1 VAKYAPLRQHLE
13 LAPDEPLTMTFEA
26 IADLV
31 GGLPVSAFL
40 HRAWWANHRGRH
52 VHAHAW
58 LDAGR
63 TVTAV
68 DIAQRQVTFSRAARI
83 RRNG

>member
-1 VAKYAPLRQHLE
+1 MSKYSPLLQRLE
-13 LAPDEPLTMTFEA
+13 LAPDEPVTLTFEA

-31 GGLPVSAFL
+31 GGLPASAFQ

-52 VHAHAW
+52 VHANAW

-68 DIAQRQVTFSRAARI
+68 DLARRQVTFSRAR
-83 RRNG
+83 